1 MSHKFLHSR
10 LSVAVASD
18 EPIVITGLRSLL
30 AGYADIAF
38 VTHSRNELI
47 HALSGKCDDKN
58 LVLIVDVSF
67 DCQNNNDASHY
78 ISRIQKVAP
87 ELKLIALVSENYT
100 FTPTLRRL
108 RASGVHALISK
119 KDDLERCL
127 PKALSDLVAKRFYS
141 SPRIQQTDITT
152 GYAQQQSQLTS
163 RELEIIRLYAR
174 GMRVKE
180 IANLLKRSVCTVAV
194 HKHNAMQK
202 LAITSNI
209 QLLHYVQSQD
219 TLAGMSGS

>member
-1 MSHKFLHSR
+1 MPYNSLHSR

-18 EPIVITGLRSLL
+18 EPIVITGLRCLL
-30 AGYADIAF
+30 AGCADIAF
-38 VTHSRNELI
+38 VTHSCNELI
-47 HALSGKCDDKN
+47 HMLSGNRKDKN

-67 DCQNNNDASHY
+67 DCEKNNDASHY
-78 ISRIQKVAP
+78 ISRIQKIAP

-100 FTPTLRRL
+100 LTPALRRL

-119 KDDLERCL
+119 KDDLEHCL
-127 PKALSDLVAKRFYS
+127 PKALSDLAAKRFYV
-141 SPRIQQTDITT
+141 SPRIQQMDITT
-152 GYAQQQSQLTS
+152 DYAQQQSRLTS

-219 TLAGMSGS
+219 TLAGMPGN

>member
-1 MSHKFLHSR
+1 M
-10 LSVAVASD
+10 
-18 EPIVITGLRSLL
+18 
-30 AGYADIAF
+30 
-38 VTHSRNELI
+38 I
-47 HALSGKCDDKN
+47 HALSGKRDDKK

-67 DCQNNNDASHY
+67 DCENNNDATHY

-87 ELKLIALVSENYT
+87 EIKLIALVSENYT

-127 PKALSDLVAKRFYS
+127 PKALSYLATKRFYS
-141 SPRIQQTDITT
+141 SPRIQQKDITT
-152 GYAQQQSQLTS
+152 DYAQQQSQLTS

-209 QLLHYVQSQD
+209 QLLQYMQSQD
-219 TLAGMSGS
+219 TLAEMPGN

>member
-1 MSHKFLHSR
+1 MSHKLLHSR

-30 AGYADIAF
+30 AGSADIAF
-38 VTHSRNELI
+38 VTHSRDELI
-47 HALSGKCDDKN
+47 HALSGKRNDKN

-67 DCQNNNDASHY
+67 DCENNDASHY
-78 ISRIQKVAP
+78 IARIQKIAP

-100 FTPTLRRL
+100 LTPSLRRL

-127 PKALSDLVAKRFYS
+127 PKALSDLAAKRFYI
-141 SPRIQQTDITT
+141 SPRIQRTDMATD
-152 GYAQQQSQLTS
+152 YAQQQSRLTS

-219 TLAGMSGS
+219 TLAAMPGN

>member
-108 RASGVHALISK
+108 RASGYT
-119 KDDLERCL
+119 R
-127 PKALSDLVAKRFYS
+127 
-141 SPRIQQTDITT
+141 
-152 GYAQQQSQLTS
+152 
-163 RELEIIRLYAR
+163 
-174 GMRVKE
+174 
-180 IANLLKRSVCTVAV
+180 
-194 HKHNAMQK
+194 
-202 LAITSNI
+202 
-209 QLLHYVQSQD
+209 
-219 TLAGMSGS
+219 

>member
-10 LSVAVASD
+10 LSVAVACD

-30 AGYADIAF
+30 VGYADIAF
-38 VTHSRNELI
+38 VAHSRNDLI
-47 HALSGKCDDKN
+47 RTLSGKCDDKN

-67 DCQNNNDASHY
+67 DCENNNDASHY

-87 ELKLIALVSENYT
+87 DLKLIALVSENYT

-127 PKALSDLVAKRFYS
+127 PKALSDLAARRVYS
-141 SPRIQQTDITT
+141 SPRIQLADIATD
-152 GYAQQQSQLTS
+152 YAQQQSLLTS

-219 TLAGMSGS
+219 TLAGMPGN

>member
-1 MSHKFLHSR
+1 MSYNPLHFP
-10 LSVAVASD
+10 LSVAVACD

-38 VTHSRNELI
+38 VTHSRNDLI
-47 HALSGKCDDKN
+47 HAISGKRNDRN

-67 DCQNNNDASHY
+67 DSENNDASHF
-78 ISRIQKVAP
+78 ISRIKKIAP
-87 ELKLIALVSENYT
+87 ELKLIALVSENYS
-100 FTPTLRRL
+100 FTPMLRRL
-108 RASGVHALISK
+108 RASGVDALISK

-127 PKALSDLVAKRFYS
+127 PKALSDLAVKRFYT
-141 SPRIQQTDITT
+141 SPRIQQADTT
-152 GYAQQQSQLTS
+152 KDYAQQQSQLTS

-202 LAITSNI
+202 LAITSNM

-219 TLAGMSGS
+219 TLAGMPGN